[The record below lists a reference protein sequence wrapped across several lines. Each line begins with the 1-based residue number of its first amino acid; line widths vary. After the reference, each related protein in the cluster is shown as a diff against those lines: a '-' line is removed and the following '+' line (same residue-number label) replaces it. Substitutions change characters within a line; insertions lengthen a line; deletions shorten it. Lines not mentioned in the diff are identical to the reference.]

1 MTDFYYRK
9 LDVYKLAKDL
19 TKLVYSLVRQF
30 PDFEKYALCDQLRR
44 AAVSIPSNIAEG
56 TGRFSIK
63 DRIHFLDISYGSLS
77 ETLCQMEI
85 ARELNYITQE
95 EFEQV
100 DLLASRVSMTL
111 YGLKSSL
118 VNKLNQQSN
127 EPTTYE

>member
-1 MTDFYYRK
+1 
-9 LDVYKLAKDL
+9 
-19 TKLVYSLVRQF
+19 
-30 PDFEKYALCDQLRR
+30 
-44 AAVSIPSNIAEG
+44 
-56 TGRFSIK
+56 
-63 DRIHFLDISYGSLS
+63 
-77 ETLCQMEI
+77 MEI